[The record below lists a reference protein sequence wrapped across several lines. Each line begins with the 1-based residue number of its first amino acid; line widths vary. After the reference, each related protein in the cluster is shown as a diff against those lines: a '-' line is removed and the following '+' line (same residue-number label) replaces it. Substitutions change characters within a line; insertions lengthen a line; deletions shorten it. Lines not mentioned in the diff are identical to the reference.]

1 MMRWPPAIG
10 YQLLAVTLLAPQPA
24 QGETPAHAATSH
36 YAFFG
41 RDRERLPG
49 HAFLENR
56 AFEGA
61 QVTYSW
67 KQLEPG
73 QDEYEFAAID
83 TDVAILKA
91 HHKRLWIQL
100 QDATFS
106 PDRQAV
112 PRYIMT
118 RPQYG
123 GGAHPQYDD
132 AGKVEGW
139 VARRWDAAVQARF
152 HKLFGKLAERYDGAI
167 AGINL
172 QESSIGISEEGL
184 SRPSGFTY
192 VGYRDAIKRNMRAL
206 RDAFKTSA
214 VMQYVNFMPGEALP
228 ELDRGLIRSLF
239 DYGEEIGVGVGAPD
253 LLPRRP
259 FQQAH
264 AYRFM
269 REKKR
274 AGRLTVGI
282 AVQDGNYR
290 GTTGVGL
297 GSEMG
302 ESWPDLVPELAA
314 YAHDDL
320 GARYVF
326 WSNEEPYFSKNVM
339 PFFSK
344 RP

>member
-1 MMRWPPAIG
+1 M
-10 YQLLAVTLLAPQPA
+10 
-24 QGETPAHAATSH
+24 
-36 YAFFG
+36 
-41 RDRERLPG
+41 
-49 HAFLENR
+49 
-56 AFEGA
+56 
-61 QVTYSW
+61 YSW

-73 QDEYEFAAID
+73 PDEYEFALID
-83 TDVAILKA
+83 TDIAILKA
-91 HHKRLWIQL
+91 RHKRLWIQL
-100 QDATFS
+100 QDGTFS
-106 PDRQAV
+106 PEWNAV

-132 AGKVEGW
+132 EGKVEGW
-139 VARRWDAAVQARF
+139 VARRWDPAVQARF
-152 HKLFGKLAERYDGAI
+152 HKLFGQLAKRYDGVI

-172 QESSIGISEEGL
+172 QESSIGISEEGV
-184 SRPSGFTY
+184 SKASGFTY

-206 RDAFKTSA
+206 RDAFKTSE

-228 ELDRGLIRSLF
+228 ELDRGLMRSLF
-239 DYGEEIGVGVGAPD
+239 DYGEEIGVTVGAPD

-269 REKKR
+269 REKKK

-297 GSEMG
+297 GSETDP
-302 ESWPDLVPELAA
+302 SWPDLVPELAA
-314 YAHDDL
+314 YARDDL
-320 GARYVF
+320 GARYLF
-326 WSNEEPYFSKNVM
+326 WSIEEPYFSKNVM

>member
-1 MMRWPPAIG
+1 MVRWTPAIR
-10 YQLLAVTLLAPQPA
+10 YQFLAITLLGPWPA
-24 QGETPAHAATSH
+24 QGEPRAQAATSH
-36 YAFFG
+36 YVFFG
-41 RDRERLPG
+41 RDRDRLPG
-49 HAFLENR
+49 HAFLKNET
-56 AFEGA
+56 FEGA

-73 QDEYEFAAID
+73 PDEYDFAAID
-83 TDVAILKA
+83 ADIAILKA
-91 HHKRLWIQL
+91 EHKRLWIQL
-100 QDATFS
+100 QDGTFS

-132 AGKVEGW
+132 GGKVEGW
-139 VARRWDAAVQARF
+139 VARRWDTAVQGRF
-152 HKLFGKLAERYDGAI
+152 HKLFEKLAERYDGVI

-172 QESSIGISEEGL
+172 QESSIGISEEGVAQA
-184 SRPSGFTY
+184 PGFTY

-206 RDAFKTSA
+206 RDAFKTST

-228 ELDRGLIRSLF
+228 EQDRGLVRSLF
-239 DYGEEIGVGVGAPD
+239 DYGEEIGVAVGAPD

-269 REKKR
+269 REKKQ
-274 AGRLTVGI
+274 AGRLTTGI

-302 ESWPDLVPELAA
+302 QSWPDLVPELAA

-326 WSNEEPYFSKNVM
+326 WSIEEPYFSKNVM

>member
-1 MMRWPPAIG
+1 
-10 YQLLAVTLLAPQPA
+10 
-24 QGETPAHAATSH
+24 
-36 YAFFG
+36 
-41 RDRERLPG
+41 
-49 HAFLENR
+49 
-56 AFEGA
+56 
-61 QVTYSW
+61 
-67 KQLEPG
+67 
-73 QDEYEFAAID
+73 
-83 TDVAILKA
+83 
-91 HHKRLWIQL
+91 
-100 QDATFS
+100 
-106 PDRQAV
+106 
-112 PRYIMT
+112 
-118 RPQYG
+118 
-123 GGAHPQYDD
+123 
-132 AGKVEGW
+132 
-139 VARRWDAAVQARF
+139 
-152 HKLFGKLAERYDGAI
+152 
-167 AGINL
+167 
-172 QESSIGISEEGL
+172 
-184 SRPSGFTY
+184 

-302 ESWPDLVPELAA
+302 QSWPDLVPELAA

-326 WSNEEPYFSKNVM
+326 WSIEEPYFSKNVM

>member
-1 MMRWPPAIG
+1 MTRWAPAVG
-10 YQLLAVTLLAPQPA
+10 HRLLAVALLAPGLA
-24 QGETPAHAATSH
+24 QGAPQAPAATSH

-49 HAFLENR
+49 HPFLGNGR
-56 AFEGA
+56 FEGA

-67 KQLEPG
+67 KQLEPRPY
-73 QDEYEFAAID
+73 DYDFAAID
-83 TDVAILKA
+83 TDLAILKA

-100 QDATFS
+100 QDGTFS

-112 PRYIMT
+112 PRYVMT
-118 RPQYG
+118 RPEYG

-132 AGKVEGW
+132 AGRVEGW
-139 VARRWDAAVQARF
+139 VARRWDPAVQARF
-152 HKLFGKLAERYDGAI
+152 HRLLGKLAERYDGVI

-172 QESSIGISEEGL
+172 QESSIGVSEEGVAKA
-184 SRPSGFTY
+184 PGFTY

-206 RDAFKTSA
+206 RDTFKTST

-228 ELDRGLIRSLF
+228 ELDRGLVRSLF
-239 DYGEEIGVGVGAPD
+239 DYGEEIGVAVGAPD

-269 REKKR
+269 REKKK

-290 GTTGVGL
+290 GTTGVGP
-297 GSEMG
+297 GSG
-302 ESWPDLVPELAA
+302 TDQPWPDLVPELAA
-314 YAHDDL
+314 YARDDL

-326 WSNEEPYFSKNVM
+326 WSVEEPYFSRNVM
-339 PFFSK
+339 PFFET
-344 RP
+344 R